1 MDPVKNISDTIKMW
15 EGKRPEWDDYFGCIA
30 QLTASRSP
38 CSRLKVGCVLVNE
51 NRIVATGYNGFL
63 VGAPHESIVKNDHEQ
78 ATVHAEQN
86 AIADAAKCGKSLAGA
101 TAYVTH
107 YPCVNC
113 FKSLV
118 QSGITTI
125 KYYDDY
131 KNDEVVLALL
141 KGANTRLIKMKKT
154 EKPEENHVSTMR
166 DPAGWVR

>member
-1 MDPVKNISDTIKMW
+1 MDHVKNISDTIKTW
-15 EGKRPEWDDYFGCIA
+15 EGKRPDWDEYFGCIA

-38 CSRLKVGCVLVNE
+38 CSRLKVGCVLVYA
-51 NRIVATGYNGFL
+51 NRIIATGYNGFL
-63 VGAPHESIVKNDHEQ
+63 VGAPHDSIVKNDHEQ

-113 FKSLV
+113 FKLLT
-118 QSGITTI
+118 QSGISTI
-125 KYYDDY
+125 KYRDDY

-141 KGANTRLIKMKKT
+141 KGANTRLIKMKKSDQN
-154 EKPEENHVSTMR
+154 KSVSN
-166 DPAGWVR
+166 